1 MKTMEDFTYSDEMV
15 EIYNEVKEGADFLE
29 LINEIADRL
38 CPVYYS
44 EQIDWIRDDPKSF
57 EYLDD
62 VMTEYRPENFSDL
75 VSTAI
80 YNQKRDELLEEWG
93 EFLPLAEDLIDPEEN
108 EGTK

>member
-1 MKTMEDFTYSDEMV
+1 MKELNDFTYSDELV
-15 EIYNEVKEGADFLE
+15 EIYNEVKEGADPLE

-62 VMTEYRPENFSDL
+62 VMAEFNPKSFSNL

-80 YNQKRDELLEEWG
+80 YNQIRDELIEEWD
-93 EFLPLAEDLIDPEEN
+93 EFYPISDELMDQDEE
-108 EGTK
+108 EEA